1 MMPLC
6 CVRLLIICFTTLRRV
21 GWRDG
26 TLGDPDAE
34 RFPPG
39 AGPSPQSYP
48 MRMSVRRLIESLSLF
63 ILCCTSLCSR
73 VNMF

>member
-48 MRMSVRRLIESLSLF
+48 MRMSVHFLIESRSLF
-63 ILCCTSLCSR
+63 IIAYVPL
-73 VNMF
+73 

>member
-39 AGPSPQSYP
+39 AGPSPQSYL
-48 MRMSVRRLIESLSLF
+48 MRTSVRRLIESLSLF
-63 ILCCTSLCSR
+63 IIAYVPL
-73 VNMF
+73 

>member
-34 RFPPG
+34 RFSPG

-48 MRMSVRRLIESLSLF
+48 MRTSVRL
-63 ILCCTSLCSR
+63 
-73 VNMF
+73 